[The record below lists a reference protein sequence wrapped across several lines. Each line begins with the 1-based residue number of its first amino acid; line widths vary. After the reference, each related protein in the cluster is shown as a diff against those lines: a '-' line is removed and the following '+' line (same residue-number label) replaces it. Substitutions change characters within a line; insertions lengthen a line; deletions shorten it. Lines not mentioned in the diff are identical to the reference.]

1 MSFVSGLRR
10 LTNFSR
16 HATKAASASLQGMAS
31 ATQNPSKPSDYV
43 ETKKLLISKSLII
56 RIVLIIIALALI
68 GYFVVWPFVLS
79 HFLTARFYVKDK
91 RVEDWSGRVIV
102 YSDQKKTVPLYSGR
116 LEDGVL
122 QGDCK
127 LYDENGVLIYEGQVT
142 DGIRNGSGKAY
153 EDGVLQ
159 YDGRFTD
166 GIYDGFGTLYEDGQI
181 RYSGQ
186 YDKGKRNGNGKE
198 YQNGELIYDGQ
209 FQSDLYEGHGKQYKD
224 GALIYDGQFR
234 NNLYEDRGKQY
245 KDGTLL
251 YDGQFQSGIYEGRGQ
266 LYRDKV
272 LIYDGAFHAG
282 KEEGS
287 GAAYYYPSGKISYQ
301 GTFLAGL
308 RDGDGIAYNEDGSKL
323 YEGGFEEDVYS
334 GDGTLHFDG
343 SNLLLAN
350 FSEGVP
356 TGIVKW
362 MKNGFLYYQGEW
374 ANDAPNGFGTLYNKA
389 GKAIYEGPFLGGT
402 IDGLQILGKT
412 TDEFLGFLGKGS
424 VRNETADKGFLMIA
438 EELGLTALCSF
449 RTEKD
454 DPLILKLFLSAPA
467 KDDWVKILPGMEHT
481 LSMQWPEDTEAECCR
496 RAYTERTGVQLKS
509 GIYDSEHAETDKN
522 DITVLYSDETL
533 SLALL
538 LIWERSDAEP
548 TAIPAKGNGKSSKVK
563 KLLSALDKMIRYDG
577 TAGSKGAK
585 FGGKPTDEA
594 LENAETADDAIALA
608 DAMIE
613 YWVQK
618 QRLSALDE
626 MTERNDMLLS
636 DEKAAVAKGLG
647 SAAKVKELE
656 KRQLELK
663 AQSET
668 TRTAI
673 KRAALQAQKYGI
685 DNLSD
690 YALEEM
696 LLIFDP
702 GNQDISGLEVFA
714 IAYMNAIGSKKTES
728 EIKDMVKEGLLNLSD
743 AHTAAELALQR
754 HKLLDKTADDLLYD
768 YSMGTA
774 TKADWFAALDDEV
787 LSRVDLYTA
796 MAEFSSYA
804 NHFNQLTGGWVCRTF
819 DWHKDVF
826 EPLLEAE
833 RQPDPTPT
841 PEPTQEPT
849 PEPTQ
854 DPTPEPTQEPTLTP
868 EPTQEPTPTPE
879 PTQEPT
885 PTPEPTQEPTPTP
898 EPTEEPTPTPK
909 PTEEPTPT
917 PDPTEEPTST
927 PDPTSDPTSDPDGS
941 GSDDPDKTSNG

>member
-1 MSFVSGLRR
+1 MSFVSALRR

-91 RVEDWSGRVIV
+91 RVGDWSGRVIV
-102 YSDQKKTVPLYSGR
+102 FSDKKKTVPLYAGR

-127 LYDENGVLIYEGQVT
+127 LYDENGVLIYEGQLT
-142 DGIRNGSGKAY
+142 DGIRNGSGKEY

-166 GIYDGFGTLYEDGQI
+166 GVYDGIGTLYEDGQI

-186 YDKGKRNGNGKE
+186 YDKGKRTGNGKE

-209 FQSDLYEGHGKQYKD
+209 FQSDLYEGHGKQYIG
-224 GALIYDGQFR
+224 GALVYDGQYL
-234 NNLYEDRGKQY
+234 NNLYEGRGKQY
-245 KDGTLL
+245 EDGILV
-251 YDGQFQSGIYEGRGQ
+251 YDGQFQGGIYEGRGQ

-272 LIYDGAFHAG
+272 LIYDGVFHTG
-282 KEEGS
+282 KQEGS
-287 GAAYYYPSGKISYQ
+287 GTAYYYPSGKISYQ
-301 GTFLAGL
+301 GMFLAGL
-308 RDGDGIAYNEDGSKL
+308 RDGDGVAYNEDGSKL
-323 YEGGFEEDVYS
+323 YEGGFAEDVYS
-334 GDGTLHFDG
+334 GDGTLYFDS
-343 SNLLLAN
+343 SNQLAAT

-362 MKNGFLYYQGEW
+362 TKNGFLYYQGEW
-374 ANDAPNGFGTLYNKA
+374 ADDAPNGFGTLYNKA
-389 GKAIYEGPFLGGT
+389 EKKIYEGPFLGGT

-412 TDEFLGFLGKGS
+412 TDDFRGFLGDGS
-424 VRNETADKGFLMIA
+424 VRNDAADKGFLMIA
-438 EELGLTALCSF
+438 EEMGLTALCSF

-454 DPLILKLFLSAPA
+454 DPKVLKLFLGAPA
-467 KDDWVKILPGMEHT
+467 NDDWVKILPGMEHT
-481 LSMQWPEDTEAECCR
+481 QAMQWPEDAEPEWYL
-496 RAYTERTGVQLKS
+496 RAYTERTGVQLGS
-509 GIYDSEHAETDKN
+509 GIYDSEYAETDEN

-533 SLALL
+533 SQALL
-538 LIWERSDAEP
+538 LIWERSDEEP
-548 TAIPAKGNGKSSKVK
+548 TTIPAKGNGKSSKVK
-563 KLLSALDKMIRYDG
+563 KLLSAIDKMIRYDG
-577 TAGSKGAK
+577 TAGSKGAT
-585 FGGKPTDEA
+585 FGGKPSDDA
-594 LENAETADDAIALA
+594 LQNAETADDAVALA

-647 SAAKVKELE
+647 SEARVKELQ

-663 AQSET
+663 AQTET
-668 TRTAI
+668 TQTAI
-673 KRAALQAQKYGI
+673 KRASMQAQKYGV

-696 LLIFDP
+696 LLMFDP
-702 GNQDISGLEVFA
+702 SDQDISGLEVFA
-714 IAYMNAIGSKKTES
+714 ITYMKEIGSDKTEA

-743 AHTAAELALQR
+743 AHTAAELALQQ
-754 HKLLDKTADDLLYD
+754 HKMLDETADNLLYD
-768 YSMGTA
+768 YSMGVA
-774 TKADWFAALDDEV
+774 SKADWFAALDDEV
-787 LSRVDLYTA
+787 LARVDLYDA
-796 MAEFSSYA
+796 MAKFSSYA

-826 EPLLEAE
+826 EPLLEAAK
-833 RQPDPTPT
+833 QP
-841 PEPTQEPT
+841 
-849 PEPTQ
+849 
-854 DPTPEPTQEPTLTP
+854 DPTPEPTEEPT
-868 EPTQEPTPTPE
+868 
-879 PTQEPT
+879 
-885 PTPEPTQEPTPTP
+885 PTPTP
-898 EPTEEPTPTPK
+898 EPTEEPTPTP
-909 PTEEPTPT
+909 E
-917 PDPTEEPTST
+917 PTEEPTSEPT
-927 PDPTSDPTSDPDGS
+927 EEPTSEPTEEPTSEPTEEPTSEPTTDPDGT
-941 GSDDPDKTSNG
+941 GSDDPDETGNG